1 MKLPGSTDPRVLRT
15 RAALRQA
22 LLALIVERGWDA
34 VGIRDICQRAGV
46 GRSTFYTHFADKEEV
61 LFSGFDELRRVLRAA
76 ARVGGDARPLGFT
89 RALIEHADQSKRMF
103 RALVGK
109 RSSHIARMRMLQL
122 VAELAREDLAPLL
135 PQDRLE
141 PAAHYVAGRPG
152 YKFRPPQDHLVQPSS
167 SDTPVVVMEPAEYGD
182 CVDASLCR
190 KRPWNRLLVPE
201 SLVRTRFVVEAHV
214 LGDDAP

>member
-1 MKLPGSTDPRVLRT
+1 MRLPGSTDPRVLRT

-22 LLALIVERGWDA
+22 LLSLIVERGWDA

-61 LFSGFDELRRVLRAA
+61 LFSGYDQLRKVLRVT
-76 ARVGGDARPLGFT
+76 ARVGYDARPLGFT
-89 RALIEHADQSKRMF
+89 RALIEHAGESKRMF

-135 PQDRLE
+135 PPDKLE
-141 PAAHYVAGRPG
+141 LAAHYVAGA
-152 YKFRPPQDHLVQPSS
+152 LV
-167 SDTPVVVMEPAEYGD
+167 E
-182 CVDASLCR
+182 
-190 KRPWNRLLVPE
+190 LLVWWVDSRSPLRPDE
-201 SLVRTRFVVEAHV
+201 LDALFHQLTGPALSALGTRRSSRER
-214 LGDDAP
+214 